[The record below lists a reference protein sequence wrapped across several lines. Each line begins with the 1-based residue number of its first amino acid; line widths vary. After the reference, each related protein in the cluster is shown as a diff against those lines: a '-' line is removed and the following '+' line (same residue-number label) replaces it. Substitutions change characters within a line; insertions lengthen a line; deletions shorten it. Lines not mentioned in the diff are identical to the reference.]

1 MKRFLWALIISAG
14 CFVALDRMF
23 PPIVDPSDA
32 RYSTRVVDRHGE
44 QLRLFTAGDGFYRM
58 PVGIDRVSP
67 LYLEALLHYED
78 RFFYYHPG
86 VNPLAL
92 ARALW
97 QWISQGELV
106 SGGSTLTMQVA
117 RILYQTEHSP
127 LGKLEQMA
135 RAVQLEWHFTKREI
149 LELYLNRA
157 PFSANIEGVEMA
169 AQQYLRKS
177 ASELTASEA
186 ALLAVLPQAPT
197 RYRPDR
203 HPERAQ
209 AARDKVLDRL
219 SRDRIWSDQVI
230 HNAQL
235 DTVFGWEP
243 EIEITAPHFSRRA
256 IELAGTMNGSEVVT
270 TLDGLLQEG
279 ISAATTRYVRRLP
292 SELSTAV
299 VVINNQSR
307 EIIAYIGTGQFGHE
321 SSAGYINMAERV
333 RSPGSALKP
342 FIYASALDQGL
353 IHSESLLA
361 DVPRSQSSYRPQ
373 NFHQSFSGPVAAS
386 VALSESLNVPFVQL
400 IEAVGP
406 TEFYAQLA
414 HNGVFLRLNG
424 GVPSSAIALG
434 GAGITL
440 EEVSRL
446 FSALAN
452 RGTTAPLKFTSNQD
466 QPSPRRLMSP
476 EAAYITWATLTN
488 AQRPAPFDRIP
499 EFDNIG
505 WKTGTSWGFR
515 DAWSVGVSRDY
526 TVGVWVGRPD
536 NQPNTE
542 MLGRLT
548 AAPLMFDIFQ
558 MIDRRPE
565 GIERPS
571 DVITTR
577 ICWPDGRSEG
587 TASACQESRL
597 ALTIGGQTPRTLDP
611 DHPTAFF
618 IAAPQQTPPTT
629 NPCSPETLNESA
641 GVWPRSLIPWLT
653 EATKVSIAPT
663 CLQRNTREQLLIG
676 GIENGQRFV
685 RSSIENQTHQL
696 IAQTESRFVQWE
708 LNGEVL
714 AENAPHIE
722 LALENLSLGE
732 HQIRATDRL
741 GRQARIRFVIQ

>member
-1 MKRFLWALIISAG
+1 MKRLLWALVLSVG
-14 CFVALDRMF
+14 CCVTLDRMF
-23 PPIVDPSDA
+23 PPIIGPIDTH
-32 RYSTRVVDRHGE
+32 YSTRVVDRYGE
-44 QLRLFTAGDGFYRM
+44 QLRLFPANDGLYRM
-58 PVGIDRVSP
+58 PVTIDRVSP

-78 RFFYYHPG
+78 RFFYFHPG

-92 ARALW
+92 ARALS
-97 QWISQGELV
+97 QWVIQGELV

-117 RILYQTEHSP
+117 RILYQTKHTP
-127 LGKLEQMA
+127 TGKLEQMA

-209 AARDKVLDRL
+209 TARNKVLDRL
-219 SRDRIWSDQVI
+219 GRDHIWSDQVI
-230 HNAQL
+230 RDAQL

-243 EIEITAPHFSRRA
+243 EIEIKAPHFSRRA
-256 IELAGTMNGSEVVT
+256 IELASTMNRSEVVT
-270 TLDGLLQEG
+270 TLDGLLQES

-307 EIIAYIGTGQFGHE
+307 EIIGYVGAGHFGHE

-333 RSPGSALKP
+333 RSPGSTLKP
-342 FIYASALDQGL
+342 FIYAAALDQGL

-361 DVPRSQSSYRPQ
+361 DVPRSQSSYRPL

-400 IEAVGP
+400 IDAIGP

-414 HNGVFLRLNG
+414 HSGVFLRLND

-440 EEVSRL
+440 EEATRL
-446 FSALAN
+446 YSALAN
-452 RGTTAPLKFTSNQD
+452 QGMTTPLQLTATQD
-466 QPSPRRLMSP
+466 KPSARRLMSP

-488 AQRPAPFDRIP
+488 ARRPQPFDRIS

-515 DAWSVGVSRDY
+515 DAWSIGVSRDY

-558 MIDRRPE
+558 IVDRRPE
-565 GIERPS
+565 AIESPS
-571 DVITTR
+571 DVITKR
-577 ICWPDGRSEG
+577 VCWPDGRSEA
-587 TASACQESRL
+587 TASSCRESRL

-611 DHPTAFF
+611 DRAGEFF
-618 IAAPQQTPPTT
+618 VAAPQQTQPTT
-629 NPCSPETLNESA
+629 DPCSPESLNESA
-641 GVWPRSLIPWLT
+641 GVWPRSLIPWLD
-653 EATKVSIAPT
+653 EATKVSIDAT
-663 CLQRNTREQLLIG
+663 CLQRNTGERLLIG

-685 RSSIENQTHQL
+685 RSSIENQTHEL

-708 LNGEVL
+708 LNGQVL
-714 AENAPHIE
+714 PENSPSIQ

-732 HQIRATDRL
+732 HQIRAIDRL